1 MTEPHDHPR
10 PARRSWIPG
19 GSGALAL
26 ALAGAALF
34 TGAIIAMR
42 EPVTPARYAVTDP
55 PPAPYVSYEALADT
69 LARCRTASAG
79 TADTECHA
87 AWEAHR
93 KHFFGSPPS
102 SPAGRQGRE

>member
-1 MTEPHDHPR
+1 MTEPHDNPR
-10 PARRSWIPG
+10 PASRRRVPA

-26 ALAGAALF
+26 ALAGAALV

-42 EPVTPARYAVTDP
+42 EPVTPARYAVTDA
-55 PPAPYVSYEALADT
+55 PPAPYLSPEVLADT
-69 LARCRTASAG
+69 LARCRTASAE
-79 TADTECHA
+79 TADAECHA

-102 SPAGRQGRE
+102 SPTDQGRD

>member
-26 ALAGAALF
+26 ALAGAALV

-42 EPVTPARYAVTDP
+42 EPVTPARYAVTDA
-55 PPAPYVSYEALADT
+55 PPAPYVSPEALADT
-69 LARCRTASAG
+69 LARCRTASAE
-79 TADTECHA
+79 TADAECHA
-87 AWEAHR
+87 AWEANR
-93 KHFFGSPPS
+93 RHFFGSPIS
-102 SPAGRQGRE
+102 GPADRHGKE